1 MKMVLLGLIGAGKG
15 TQAKLAAERRGLLHV
30 STGDMLREAV
40 AQGTALG
47 SQANDYMSRGELV
60 PDELVIG
67 MLLERISKPDAVA
80 GFILDGFPRTVGQA
94 EALQTALEAQSQG
107 IDIVPFIRV
116 PEEMLLERIA
126 RRAEIEGRV
135 DDAPEVAAAPP
146 AGAGGGPRGRRL
158 LLRRSQCALRCRRR
172 RQRGRGVRA
181 ARYGVAA
188 GSRCVGTGS
197 GRYRARRRGR
207 NIDRCPSS

>member
-1 MKMVLLGLIGAGKG
+1 MRMVLLGLIGAGKG
-15 TQAKLAAERRGLLHV
+15 TQAKLVAERRGLLHV

-47 SQANDYMSRGELV
+47 TQANDFMSRGELV

-67 MLLERISKPDAVA
+67 MLLERISKPDAAA

-94 EALQTALEAQSQG
+94 EALQTALEAESQG

-126 RRAEIEGRV
+126 RRAEIEGRA
-135 DDAPEVAAAPP
+135 DDAPEVAQ
-146 AGAGGGPRGRRL
+146 RRL
-158 LLRRSQCALRCRRR
+158 REQSEGLEGVASFYG
-172 RQRGRGVRA
+172 GRGALCDVDGVGSVDEVYERLDTELQ
-181 ARYGVAA
+181 RVAA
-188 GSRCVGTGS
+188 
-197 GRYRARRRGR
+197 A
-207 NIDRCPSS
+207 

>member
-15 TQAKLAAERRGLLHV
+15 TQAKLVAERRGLLHV

-47 SQANDYMSRGELV
+47 TQANDFMSRGELV

-67 MLLERISKPDAVA
+67 MLLERISKPDAAA

-116 PEEMLLERIA
+116 QEEMLLERIA
-126 RRAEIEGRV
+126 RRAEIEGRA
-135 DDAPEVAAAPP
+135 DDAPEVAQ
-146 AGAGGGPRGRRL
+146 RRL
-158 LLRRSQCALRCRRR
+158 REQSEGLE
-172 RQRGRGVRA
+172 
-181 ARYGVAA
+181 GVASFYDDRGA
-188 GSRCVGTGS
+188 LCDVDGVGSVDEVYERLDAELQRV
-197 GRYRARRRGR
+197 AAA
-207 NIDRCPSS
+207 

>member
-67 MLLERISKPDAVA
+67 MLLERISKPDAAA

-116 PEEMLLERIA
+116 PEELLLERIA

-135 DDAPEVAAAPP
+135 DDAPEVAQ
-146 AGAGGGPRGRRL
+146 RRL
-158 LLRRSQCALRCRRR
+158 REQAEGLE
-172 RQRGRGVRA
+172 
-181 ARYGVAA
+181 GVASFYGDRSA
-188 GSRCVGTGS
+188 LCDVDGVGSVDEVYERLDTELQRV
-197 GRYRARRRGR
+197 AAA
-207 NIDRCPSS
+207 

>member
-15 TQAKLAAERRGLLHV
+15 TQGKLAAERRGLLHV

-67 MLLERISKPDAVA
+67 MLLERISKPDAAA

-135 DDAPEVAAAPP
+135 DDAPEVAQ
-146 AGAGGGPRGRRL
+146 RRL
-158 LLRRSQCALRCRRR
+158 REQ
-172 RQRGRGVRA
+172 A
-181 ARYGVAA
+181 AGLEGVASFYGDRSA
-188 GSRCVGTGS
+188 LCEVDGVGSVDEVYERLDTELQRV
-197 GRYRARRRGR
+197 AAA
-207 NIDRCPSS
+207 

>member
-15 TQAKLAAERRGLLHV
+15 TQAKLVAERRGLLHV

-47 SQANDYMSRGELV
+47 TQANDFMSRGELV

-67 MLLERISKPDAVA
+67 MLLERISKPDAAA

-94 EALQTALEAQSQG
+94 EALQTALEAESQG

-126 RRAEIEGRV
+126 RRAEIEGRA
-135 DDAPEVAAAPP
+135 DDAPEVAQ
-146 AGAGGGPRGRRL
+146 RRL
-158 LLRRSQCALRCRRR
+158 REQSEGLEGVASFYG
-172 RQRGRGVRA
+172 GRGALCDVDGVGSVDEVYERLDA
-181 ARYGVAA
+181 ELQRVAA
-188 GSRCVGTGS
+188 
-197 GRYRARRRGR
+197 A
-207 NIDRCPSS
+207 

>member
-1 MKMVLLGLIGAGKG
+1 MRMVLLGLIGAGKG

-47 SQANDYMSRGELV
+47 TQANDFMSRGELV

-67 MLLERISKPDAVA
+67 MLLERISKPDAAA

-94 EALQTALEAQSQG
+94 EALQTALEAESQG
-107 IDIVPFIRV
+107 VDIVPFIRV

-126 RRAEIEGRV
+126 RRAEIEGRA
-135 DDAPEVAAAPP
+135 DDAPEVAQ
-146 AGAGGGPRGRRL
+146 RRL
-158 LLRRSQCALRCRRR
+158 REQSEGLEGVASFYG
-172 RQRGRGVRA
+172 GRGALCDVDGVGSVDEVYERLDA
-181 ARYGVAA
+181 ELQRVAA
-188 GSRCVGTGS
+188 
-197 GRYRARRRGR
+197 A
-207 NIDRCPSS
+207 

>member
-67 MLLERISKPDAVA
+67 MLLERISNPDAAA

-135 DDAPEVAAAPP
+135 DDAPEVAQ
-146 AGAGGGPRGRRL
+146 RRL
-158 LLRRSQCALRCRRR
+158 REQAE
-172 RQRGRGVRA
+172 GIE
-181 ARYGVAA
+181 GVASFYGDRSA
-188 GSRCVGTGS
+188 LCEVDGVGSVDEVYERLDTELQRV
-197 GRYRARRRGR
+197 AAA
-207 NIDRCPSS
+207 